1 MNEIDINKITKLTSE
16 ILIYKQQT
24 AQNIVEIGK
33 RLIEAKEM
41 LPHGEWL
48 PWLEEKVEFSRFTA
62 NKFMKVAS
70 EFQNVDTYQHL
81 TQSKV
86 FALLDIP
93 EDQRQDFIES
103 NPIEGM
109 TTRELKAV
117 IAEKKRLEKELED
130 FMKHGPVV
138 IEKVVEK
145 VVEKQTTPVDY
156 FSSKRRLAEMEA
168 KAKELEEQIK
178 HIEEQKNL
186 YERKANLYE
195 SDATKYEF
203 MKREVESLTKERNS
217 IRGEFLM
224 MKEVAGLSSKI
235 ERFIALE
242 LAPIKFAPY
251 MSLVKKEPVVMK
263 NVAETIGA
271 VQRWVDEMNEM
282 LPDYDVVMNIMES
295 DYEVIRDE

>member
-24 AQNIVEIGK
+24 AQNIIEIGK

-48 PWLEEKVEFSRFTA
+48 PWLKEKVEFSQRTA
-62 NKFMKVAS
+62 YNFIKVAS
-70 EFQNVDTYQHL
+70 EVGNL
-81 TQSKV
+81 QSIANLGTTKV
-86 FALLDIP
+86 FALMDLP

-103 NPIEGM
+103 NPVDDM
-109 TTRELKAV
+109 TTRELKAA
-117 IAEKKRLEKELED
+117 IADKKRLEKELED
-130 FMKHGPVV
+130 LKNKEPE
-138 IEKVVEK
+138 IIEK

-178 HIEEQKNL
+178 QVEEQKNL

-195 SDATKYEF
+195 SDATKYEVI
-203 MKREVESLTKERNS
+203 KRDIESLTKERDS
-217 IRGEFLM
+217 VRGEFLM

-251 MSLVKKEPVVMK
+251 MSLVKKERVVMK
-263 NVAETIGA
+263 NVVETIGA
-271 VQRWVDEMNEM
+271 VQRWVDEMNEL

-295 DYEVIRDE
+295 DYEVIHDE

>member
-1 MNEIDINKITKLTSE
+1 MNEVEVQKITKLTSE

-24 AQNIVEIGK
+24 AQNIIEIGK

-48 PWLEEKVEFSRFTA
+48 PWLQEKVEFTERTA
-62 NKFMKVAS
+62 QRFMKAAN
-70 EFQNVDTYQHL
+70 EFSNTTSMSYL
-81 TQSKV
+81 GTTKV
-86 FALLDIP
+86 FALLDLP

-103 NPIEGM
+103 NPVEDM
-109 TTRELKAV
+109 TTRELKAA

-130 FMKHGPVV
+130 LKNKEPEIIERV
-138 IEKVVEK
+138 IEKP
-145 VVEKQTTPVDY
+145 TTPADY

-168 KAKELEEQIK
+168 KTKELEEQIK
-178 HIEEQKNL
+178 HVEEQKKL

-195 SDATKYEF
+195 SDANKYEVI
-203 MKREVESLTKERNS
+203 KRDIESLTKERNS

-224 MKEVAGLSSKI
+224 MKEVAGLSTKI
-235 ERFIALE
+235 ENFISTH

-295 DYEVIRDE
+295 DYEVIHDEQ